1 MKIAFSDYDG
11 TLSVSDTGVT
21 AETIEAIHAW
31 RSSGNKFGI
40 VTGRSYD
47 LIAMETNRDRKSTR
61 LNSSHW

>member
-40 VTGRSYD
+40 VTGKLRPHRYG
-47 LIAMETNRDRKSTR
+47 NKQP
-61 LNSSHW
+61 